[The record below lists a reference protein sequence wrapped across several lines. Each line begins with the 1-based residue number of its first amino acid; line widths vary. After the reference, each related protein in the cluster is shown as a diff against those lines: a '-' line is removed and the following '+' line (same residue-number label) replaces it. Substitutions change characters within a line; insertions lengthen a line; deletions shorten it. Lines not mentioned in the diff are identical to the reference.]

1 MNRPRLVAMA
11 IVLTAASASAAPRP
25 YVLPPETAELAE
37 GPHVDLADAACSSCH
52 SVDYITTQ
60 PPQHSDPKAF
70 WAAEVTKMQKAYG
83 ASLKDEDKALI
94 VQYLAETYR

>member
-1 MNRPRLVAMA
+1 MTRLRLIVLGAALVA
-11 IVLTAASASAAPRP
+11 TSAVAAPRP

-60 PPQHSDPKAF
+60 AAQHADPKAF
-70 WAAEVTKMQKAYG
+70 WTAEVAKMQKAYG

-94 VQYLAETYR
+94 IQYLAETYR